1 MHRIQYYDPIL
12 HKGRAQRTGT
22 KSDGARQQK
31 CSKDWTD
38 SDEYPGVT
46 MRRGLKKED
55 RNKHKHATSTSML
68 VDTRGDEGGAA

>member
-1 MHRIQYYDPIL
+1 MHRIQYYAPIL

-22 KSDGARQQK
+22 KGDGARQQK

-46 MRRGLKKED
+46 MRWGLKKED
-55 RNKHKHATSTSML
+55 RNNATSTSML
-68 VDTRGDEGGAA
+68 VDVRGDEGGAA